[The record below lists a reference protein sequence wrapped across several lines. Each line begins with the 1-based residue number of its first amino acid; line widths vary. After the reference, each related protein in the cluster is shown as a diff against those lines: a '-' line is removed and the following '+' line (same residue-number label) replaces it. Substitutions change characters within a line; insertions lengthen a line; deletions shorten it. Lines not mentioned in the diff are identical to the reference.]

1 MKLHHSLSL
10 AAVVAAALALASGVA
25 LAESQYGY
33 ASSGTGTVTATAR
46 VNLSVTVP
54 KLILL
59 RVGSAGATQDT
70 LSWTA
75 PLTVST
81 APASPVDGSNQAA
94 TWDGSAPGVGTVT
107 NPGAVSVWAWT
118 NSSGGGNLNY
128 TATAFVGTGAP
139 TLGDISVAVGTGL
152 GHPGGAGPLAAT
164 GTPVGFSRNTVHT
177 GSWTYSLSGTN
188 AASWAAGV
196 YTSTVTYTATSI

>member
-10 AAVVAAALALASGVA
+10 AAVAAALALASGAA

-59 RVGSAGATQDT
+59 RVGSANTTLDT

-75 PLTVST
+75 ALTI
-81 APASPVDGSNQAA
+81 PAVPTTPANGNDQFVN
-94 TWDGSAPGVGTVT
+94 WDGAAPGAGSVT

-118 NSSGGGNLNY
+118 NSSGGGSLNY
-128 TATAFVGTGAP
+128 AATAFAANGPV
-139 TLGDISVAVGTGL
+139 LGDIAVASGAGL
-152 GHPGGAGPLAAT
+152 AHPGTALAAS
-164 GTPVGFSRNTVHT
+164 GTAVTFARNAVQT
-177 GSWTYSLSGTN
+177 GSWTDSLGGTP
-188 AASWAAGV
+188 ASWVAGA
-196 YTSTVTYTATSI
+196 YMSTVTDTATSI

>member
-10 AAVVAAALALASGVA
+10 AAVAAALALASGAA

-33 ASSGTGTVTATAR
+33 LGSGGAAAVTAQAR

-59 RVGSAGATQDT
+59 RVGRAGATQDT
-70 LSWTA
+70 LSWTV
-75 PLTVST
+75 PLTIPT
-81 APASPVDGSNQAA
+81 APASLVDGSNQAA
-94 TWDGSAPGVGTVT
+94 TWTGAAPGVGTIT
-107 NPGAVSVWAWT
+107 NPAAVLVWAWT

-128 TATAFVGTGAP
+128 TATAFGAGGPVLNDITVAAP
-139 TLGDISVAVGTGL
+139 TGL
-152 GHPGGAGPLAAT
+152 AHPGSPLAAN
-164 GTPVGFSRNTVHT
+164 GTVVSFARNAVQT
-177 GSWTYSLSGTN
+177 GSWTYSLGG
-188 AASWAAGV
+188 APLGWAAGA